1 MFCLE
6 LPGPGTRQG
15 FPLRRRPLEVCGVC
29 LSSGHA
35 RPQVI
40 EQGGRCLLGV
50 GQQTVPGISEHLP
63 GTQLATSW
71 QYLPHSS

>member
-15 FPLRRRPLEVCGVC
+15 FPLRRRPLEVCG
-29 LSSGHA
+29 LHPLFLHA

-40 EQGGRCLLGV
+40 EQGGRCLLAI
-50 GQQTVPGISEHLP
+50 GQQAVPGISEHLP
-63 GTQLATSW
+63 GTQLAAW
-71 QYLPHSS
+71 QCLPHSS